1 MRPADLA
8 RRTSFRLAFGMAL
21 LILTTL
27 VVASTVG
34 YALMRQQ
41 LTLRQDAR
49 VTEIFAALAQVSL
62 EVDRQ
67 ELIEAVT
74 TRITASP
81 DQSTIYRLKDAGGTL
96 LAANIADV
104 WIKPGWSTVE
114 ADTLGIATDYPYR
127 VFAGPMGQYQVVVGL
142 TNADLDDLAEIV
154 MGAFG
159 WAALFALMTAL
170 AAGVTIAMRIQT
182 RLTDAEHTLALVAKG
197 DLAARLP
204 VTRRGDDLDQ
214 ISGAINQ
221 TLSRLGGLVEAMR
234 QVSTDVAHDL
244 RTPLNRLRIRI
255 EAAADKVA
263 PGDPAAVE
271 LTAALEES
279 DTINE
284 TFSALLR
291 IAQIEGGARREKFA
305 PVDLA
310 EVLASLAEV
319 YAEVAEDAGMT
330 FSTRTEQP
338 AVIEGDKELLTQMF
352 ANLIENAIRHCPA
365 GTSIACA
372 VEVSGSTVVATVRD
386 SGPGIPA
393 EERSRV
399 FQRLFRLEQ
408 SRTTP
413 GSGLGLTLVKAVAD
427 LHDASLSLT
436 DALPGL
442 RVTVVFPKIPSLGLS
457 MKGGNSLARS

>member
-1 MRPADLA
+1 MRPADLL

-27 VVASTVG
+27 VMASAVG

-49 VTEIFAALAQVSL
+49 VTEIFAALQQVSL
-62 EVDRQ
+62 QVD
-67 ELIEAVT
+67 ELDLIEAVT

-81 DQSTIYRLKDAGGTL
+81 DQSTIYMLKDANGTV

-114 ADTLGIATDYPYR
+114 AETIGIATDYPYR
-127 VFAGPMGQYQVVVGL
+127 VFAGPMGRYQVVVGL

-154 MGAFG
+154 MAAFG
-159 WAALFALMTAL
+159 WAALSALVAAL
-170 AAGVTIAMRIQT
+170 AAGAAIATRIQS
-182 RLTDAEHTLALVAKG
+182 RLTNAELTLALVAKG

-204 VTRRGDDLDQ
+204 VTNKGDDLDQ

-234 QVSTDVAHDL
+234 QVSTDIAHDL
-244 RTPLNRLRIRI
+244 RTPLNRLRMRI
-255 EAAADKVA
+255 EAAAEKVA
-263 PGDPAAVE
+263 PGDPAAEE
-271 LTAALEES
+271 LFAALNES

-305 PVDLA
+305 PVDLG

-330 FSTRTEQP
+330 FSARTDQP
-338 AVIEGDKELLTQMF
+338 AVIEGDQELLTQMF
-352 ANLIENAIRHCPA
+352 ANLIENAIRHCAA

-372 VEVSGSTVVATVRD
+372 VDISGSTIVATVRD
-386 SGPGIPA
+386 TGPGIPA
-393 EERSRV
+393 EERGRV
-399 FQRLFRLEQ
+399 FQRLYRLEQ
-408 SRTTP
+408 SRSTP
-413 GSGLGLTLVKAVAD
+413 GSGLGLSLVKAVAD
-427 LHDASLSLT
+427 LHDASMSLT

-442 RVTVVFPKIPSLGLS
+442 RVSVVFPRIPTAGYSKKAGHA
-457 MKGGNSLARS
+457 LARS

>member
-8 RRTSFRLAFGMAL
+8 RRTAFRLAFGMAL
-21 LILTTL
+21 LVLTTL
-27 VVASTVG
+27 IVASAVG
-34 YALMRQQ
+34 YALMREQ

-49 VTEIFAALAQVSL
+49 VTEIFAALEQISLQV
-62 EVDRQ
+62 DHQ
-67 ELIEAVT
+67 DLIEAVT

-81 DQSTIYRLKDAGGTL
+81 DQSTIYRLKDASGNR

-114 ADTLGIATDYPYR
+114 AATLGIETDYPYR
-127 VFAGPMGQYQVVVGL
+127 VFAGPMGHYQVVVGL
-142 TNADLDDLAEIV
+142 TNADLDDLAEIAV
-154 MGAFG
+154 NAFG
-159 WAALFALMTAL
+159 WAALFALVAAL
-170 AAGVTIAMRIQT
+170 AAGAAIATRIQT
-182 RLTDAEHTLALVAKG
+182 RLTDAEHALALVAKG

-204 VTRRGDDLDQ
+204 VTNRGDDLDQ

-221 TLSRLGGLVEAMR
+221 TLARLSGLVEAMR
-234 QVSTDVAHDL
+234 QVSTDIAHDL

-271 LTAALEES
+271 LSAALNES
-279 DTINE
+279 DAINE

-305 PVDLA
+305 SVDLGDVM
-310 EVLASLAEV
+310 ESLFDI
-319 YAEVAEDAGMT
+319 YRDVAEDAGMT
-330 FSTRTEQP
+330 MSCHVARP
-338 AVIEGDKELLTQMF
+338 AQMTGDRELLTQMF
-352 ANLIENAIRHCPA
+352 ANLIENSIRHCPP
-365 GTSIACA
+365 GSLIACL
-372 VEVSGSTVVATVRD
+372 VSTEGENIVATFTD
-386 SGPGIPA
+386 TGTGIPSGA
-393 EERSRV
+393 RDLVLR
-399 FQRLFRLEQ
+399 RLYRLEQ

-436 DALPGL
+436 DAVPGL
-442 RVTVVFPKIPSLGLS
+442 RVTVVFHKIPSLGSS
-457 MKGGNSLARS
+457 MKGGH

>member
-1 MRPADLA
+1 MRPADLF

-27 VVASTVG
+27 ILASAVG
-34 YALMRQQ
+34 YVLMRQQ

-49 VTEIFAALAQVSL
+49 VTEIFAALEQVSL
-62 EVDRQ
+62 QVDRQ
-67 ELIEAVT
+67 DLIEAIT
-74 TRITASP
+74 TRITASA
-81 DQSTIYRLKDAGGTL
+81 DHSTIYRLTDAGGTL

-114 ADTLGIATDYPYR
+114 AETLRIETDYPYR

-142 TNADLDDLAEIV
+142 TNADLDDLAGIV
-154 MGAFG
+154 LGAFG
-159 WAALFALMTAL
+159 WAALFALVVAL
-170 AAGVTIAMRIQT
+170 AAGVIIATRVQT

-305 PVDLA
+305 PVDLG

-338 AVIEGDKELLTQMF
+338 ALIEGDKELLTQMF

-372 VEVSGSTVVATVRD
+372 VDISGSTIVATVRD
-386 SGPGIPA
+386 TGPGIPA

-399 FQRLFRLEQ
+399 FQRLYRLEQ

-427 LHDASLSLT
+427 LHDASMRLT
-436 DALPGL
+436 DAVPGL
-442 RVTVVFPKIPSLGLS
+442 HVTVVFPNIPLAGYS
-457 MKGGNSLARS
+457 MKAGHSIARS

>member
-1 MRPADLA
+1 MRPADLF

-27 VVASTVG
+27 ILASAVG
-34 YALMRQQ
+34 YVLMRQQ

-49 VTEIFAALAQVSL
+49 VTEIFAALEQVSL
-62 EVDRQ
+62 QVDRQ
-67 ELIEAVT
+67 DLIEAIT
-74 TRITASP
+74 TRITASA
-81 DQSTIYRLKDAGGTL
+81 DHSTIYRLTDAGGTL

-114 ADTLGIATDYPYR
+114 AETLGIETDYPYR
-127 VFAGPMGQYQVVVGL
+127 VFAGPMGRYQVVVGL
-142 TNADLDDLAEIV
+142 TSADLDDLAEIV
-154 MGAFG
+154 MAAFG
-159 WAALFALMTAL
+159 WAALFALVAAL
-170 AAGVTIAMRIQT
+170 AAGVIIATRVQT

-279 DTINE
+279 DIINE

-310 EVLASLAEV
+310 GVLASLAEV

-338 AVIEGDKELLTQMF
+338 ALIEGDKELLTQMF

-372 VEVSGSTVVATVRD
+372 VDISGSTVVATVHD
-386 SGPGIPA
+386 TGPGIPA

-399 FQRLFRLEQ
+399 FQRLYRLEQ
-408 SRTTP
+408 SRTTT

-427 LHDASLSLT
+427 LHNASLSLT

-442 RVTVVFPKIPSLGLS
+442 RVTVVFPKIPSVGHS
-457 MKGGNSLARS
+457 MKGGSSLAQP